1 MGTLI
6 SKIKRLNRWILIQDN
21 VIVNEWDG
29 IDLHDALRFDPNNS
43 ITNQWFY
50 LESFSECE
58 GFSDLLSDVPDA
70 AEIDSLNYDQFGKI
84 DFFAYQN
91 GNKLYLQNVI
101 KSSYIKRKQICWAGN
116 VASVSQLENTIFIN
130 PIPNCI
136 YDTTD
141 DKLYFMDISKAY
153 QVFNGLK
160 LDYRTA
166 TDQEVSSF
174 LNSDIIDAAGLDV
187 QSVSIK
193 NRKTITKIAH
203 IYNQYNEEQKTV
215 LRAYIN
221 DMIGN
226 RLPYNEQT
234 GKFTVDC
241 DNNLRALLYGIQK
254 RMYIPPFENEAQV
267 ATSSTKVSNL
277 F

>member
-29 IDLHDALRFDPNNS
+29 IDLHDALRFDLNNS

-101 KSSYIKRKQICWAGN
+101 KSSYIN
-116 VASVSQLENTIFIN
+116 
-130 PIPNCI
+130 
-136 YDTTD
+136 
-141 DKLYFMDISKAY
+141 
-153 QVFNGLK
+153 
-160 LDYRTA
+160 
-166 TDQEVSSF
+166 
-174 LNSDIIDAAGLDV
+174 
-187 QSVSIK
+187 
-193 NRKTITKIAH
+193 
-203 IYNQYNEEQKTV
+203 
-215 LRAYIN
+215 
-221 DMIGN
+221 
-226 RLPYNEQT
+226 
-234 GKFTVDC
+234 
-241 DNNLRALLYGIQK
+241 
-254 RMYIPPFENEAQV
+254 
-267 ATSSTKVSNL
+267 
-277 F
+277 